1 MEKFTLSR
9 QKIVSFGRDFKH
21 PVQDCIEV
29 AGPLAATA
37 CKHSLWITCYNSVW
51 ITTL

>member
-21 PVQDCIEV
+21 PVQDCVEV
-29 AGPLAATA
+29 AGPLGIVYSAD
-37 CKHSLWITCYNSVW
+37 SFL
-51 ITTL
+51 TLPLVQRY

>member
-9 QKIVSFGRDFKH
+9 QKIVSFSQDFKH

-29 AGPLAATA
+29 AGPSHDIYI
-37 CKHSLWITCYNSVW
+37 CIYF
-51 ITTL
+51 